1 MNPLRKLYRSFLGLA
16 EKKYASWI
24 LGAVAFFESFVFP
37 VPPDVLLLPVSLGK
51 PSRAFR
57 FALICSVF
65 SVLGACAG
73 YFLGRF
79 FWDLAAG
86 WFYSYGIFTAEQFT
100 RAGELFNDNAFYTL
114 LVAAFSP
121 IPFKVFT
128 IASGVFNVGLGVLV
142 VGSAIGR
149 SARFFL
155 VAALVWK
162 FGGKAKDFIDR
173 YFNLLTALFALV
185 LVGLFV
191 LIRVKG

>member
-1 MNPLRKLYRSFLGLA
+1 MNPLRNLYRSFLGLA
-16 EKKYASWI
+16 EKPYVSWV
-24 LGAVAFFESFVFP
+24 LGVVSFLESFIFP
-37 VPPDVLLLPVSLGK
+37 LPPDVLLLTVSLGK

-73 YFLGRF
+73 YFLGKF
-79 FWDLAAG
+79 FWELAAG
-86 WFYSYGIFTAEQFT
+86 WFYGYGVFTEGDFA
-100 RAGELFNDNAFYTL
+100 RAGELFGDNAFYAL

-128 IASGVFNVGLGVLV
+128 VASGVFNTGLGVLII
-142 VGSAIGR
+142 GSAIGR

-155 VAALVWK
+155 VAALVWR
-162 FGGKAKDFIDR
+162 FGDRAKDFIDR

-191 LIRVKG
+191 LISIKG